1 MENDSPVLTGDG
13 ICGYVTGTVIDT
25 VEVETHTLFIVK
37 VDSAVKLNDNT
48 PMTYGYYRQVK
59 RGKSPKN
66 APTYAAPQAKQETQP
81 KGITYVCTVCGPVS
95 YTHLDVYKRQLI
107 ICPTPRDGTD
117 FIIDKPSYNSSGVIA
132 VSYTHLIGLES
143 F

>member
-66 APTYAAPQAKQETQP
+66 APTYVAPQVKQETQP
-81 KGITYVCTVCGPVS
+81 KGITYVCTVCGHEVTVDGELPDDFTCPVCG
-95 YTHLDVYKRQLI
+95 VGKEFFKRK
-107 ICPTPRDGTD
+107 D
-117 FIIDKPSYNSSGVIA
+117 
-132 VSYTHLIGLES
+132 
-143 F
+143 